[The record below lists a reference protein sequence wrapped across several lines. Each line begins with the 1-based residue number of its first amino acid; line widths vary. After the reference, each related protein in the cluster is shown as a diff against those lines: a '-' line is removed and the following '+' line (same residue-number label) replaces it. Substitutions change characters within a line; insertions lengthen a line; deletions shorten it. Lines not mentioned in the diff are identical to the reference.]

1 MAIRYP
7 RGSGHM
13 RQWECPLEPIA
24 VGKGE
29 CLTEGS
35 DVAVISI
42 GPIASEVSKAI
53 KAVNADGIS
62 VAHYDMIFLK
72 PIDNGLLKSVASMDC
87 PIITVEDG
95 TVNGGLGS
103 AVIEWL
109 SDNGLERRVSR
120 IGIPDRF
127 IPQGTV
133 PQLYKMCGM
142 DAASIADVIRSVVK
156 S

>member
-1 MAIRYP
+1 
-7 RGSGHM
+7 
-13 RQWECPLEPIA
+13 
-24 VGKGE
+24 
-29 CLTEGS
+29 
-35 DVAVISI
+35 
-42 GPIASEVSKAI
+42 
-53 KAVNADGIS
+53 
-62 VAHYDMIFLK
+62 MIFLK